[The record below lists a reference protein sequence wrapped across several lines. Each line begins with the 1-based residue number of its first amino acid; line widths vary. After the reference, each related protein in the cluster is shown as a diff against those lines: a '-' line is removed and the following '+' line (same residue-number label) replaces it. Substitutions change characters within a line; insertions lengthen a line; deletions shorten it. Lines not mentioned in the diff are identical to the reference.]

1 MGAAMNTEWYKR
13 YGDIPGVTHR
23 TPHGIDR
30 RRLQTAKTRPRELH
44 LGDNRV
50 AMLDEPDDSSSPAAQ
65 RMFDLNIADMSVD
78 AMLRNLYETLE
89 VPGEVEDYHFAIQDV
104 IQELWRRRRSE
115 PLLLAHV
122 ESLSWLDVSLIQACP
137 DAIMFG
143 DELQYF
149 NVPAFGRLIT
159 LYTREGAWR
168 DALVVADIG
177 EQFGAY
183 PGRAAIAERV
193 AALDAEA
200 DDE

>member
-1 MGAAMNTEWYKR
+1 MDTEWFKR
-13 YGDIPGVTHR
+13 FGDIPGVTYK

-30 RRLQTAKTRPRELH
+30 RRLLAAKARPRELY
-44 LGDNRV
+44 LGGKRV
-50 AMLDEPDDSSSPAAQ
+50 AMQDEPDDSTSPAAQ
-65 RMFDLNIADMSVD
+65 RWFDLNIADMSVD

-89 VPGEVEDYHFAIQDV
+89 VPGEAEDYHFAIQDV
-104 IQELWRRRRSE
+104 IEVLWRRRRSE
-115 PLLLAHV
+115 PLVLAHV
-122 ESLSWLDVSLIQACP
+122 ESLSWLDVRLIQACP

-149 NVPAFGRLIT
+149 SVPAFGRLIT

-177 EQFGAY
+177 EQFGVY
-183 PGRAAIAERV
+183 PGRAAIVERV

-200 DDE
+200 ADA